1 MFGGSF
7 GLHYFYA
14 NKVSGGI
21 MTIILVMITCGLW
34 AIIPVVQGIVALWTM
49 TNEEFDRK
57 FITST
62 SAFPLF

>member
-1 MFGGSF
+1 
-7 GLHYFYA
+7 
-14 NKVSGGI
+14 